1 LFENSSTEELIKPI
15 VSLLIKED
23 QAMLPMLRRNR
34 VTAPSLIDEF
44 FGRDLMQNFFEDQTG
59 ISMPAVNVVENNDN
73 FRIDVAAPGLD
84 KKDFKIDLDNNVLT
98 ISSEKEEQHE
108 SQEEGKFMRRE
119 FSYSRFNRS
128 FSLPNSVDAEKIK
141 ANHKDGI
148 LSIVIPKREEAKQK
162 PPKQI
167 AIS

>member
-1 LFENSSTEELIKPI
+1 
-15 VSLLIKED
+15 
-23 QAMLPMLRRNR
+23 MLPMLRRSR
-34 VTAPSLIDEF
+34 VNVPSLIDEL
-44 FGRDLMQNFFEDQTG
+44 FGRDMMQNFFEDQTG
-59 ISMPAVNVVENNDN
+59 ISMPAVNVVETNDN

-84 KKDFKIDLDNNVLT
+84 KKDFKINLDNNVLT

-108 SQEEGKFMRRE
+108 SQEEGKYMRRE
-119 FSYSRFNRS
+119 FSYSSFNRS
-128 FSLPNSVDAEKIK
+128 FSLPTSVEAEKIK